1 MRHFSFAFLLLFCFS
16 AVCGQVADSLSVDDL
31 LASGKKMERELRYA
45 EALRVYQQCA
55 LVSVG
60 EKSSTGDFSRKKC
73 WKRRQQG
80 FFPEK
85 SAGNAVNRAFFQK
98 KVLKTPTTGLFFR
111 KKCRRSLRQPIFS
124 EKCAVVA
131 FHGDDFPQ
139 FHVPKVSL
147 DLLVAHFPD

>member
-73 WKRRQQG
+73 WKQRQQG
-80 FFPEK
+80 FFSEK

-98 KVLKTPTTGLFFR
+98 KVLETPSTGLFFR
-111 KKCRRSLRQPIFS
+111 KKC
-124 EKCAVVA
+124 
-131 FHGDDFPQ
+131 
-139 FHVPKVSL
+139 
-147 DLLVAHFPD
+147 